1 MISPDLGAL
10 VVRVLEELGLEI
22 CKRVRA
28 DLEALP
34 TESLAEIAEET
45 DGDTIYQIDRN
56 VDPVIFSFLR
66 QHLEPHTSFVLVAEG
81 CAETGRVFPEETPHE
96 GAELRVVLDPI
107 DGTRGIMYDKRSAW
121 FLAGVAENRGHET
134 RLEDVELA
142 VQVEIPTTRSDL
154 ADVLSARR
162 GQGVTARTVNL
173 RTGDAERFA
182 PQPSR
187 ARTVRGGF
195 AMLARMFPPG
205 RDVLAAID
213 DELMTRVLG
222 EARGRTVVFEDQ
234 FPCTGS
240 QLYNLAVGKDRF
252 VADLRPLVYAARRA
266 RGEGDGMTCHPYDV
280 STFLI
285 AREAGVIVRSF
296 PRPEF
301 DCPLDAITA
310 VAWAGYANEAIQ
322 SEIEPTLMSILEKQG
337 LLEAI
342 VPRFG
347 EQK

>member
-1 MISPDLGAL
+1 MISPELGTI
-10 VVRVLEELGLEI
+10 VVELLEELGLEI
-22 CKRVRA
+22 CKKVRA
-28 DLEALP
+28 DLEAVP
-34 TESLAEIAEET
+34 TDVLVEVAEESE
-45 DGDTIYQIDRN
+45 GDTIYQLDRN
-56 VDPVIFSFLR
+56 VDPLILAFLR
-66 QHLEPHTSFVLVAEG
+66 KRLEPHTSFVLVAEG
-81 CAETGRVFPEETPHE
+81 CAETGSVFPEETAHE
-96 GAELRVVLDPI
+96 VAELRVILDPI

-121 FLAGVAENRGHET
+121 FLAGVAENRGQET
-134 RLEDVELA
+134 RLEGVELA

-162 GQGVTARTVNL
+162 GQGVSARTVNL
-173 RTGDAERFA
+173 RTGETELFA

-280 STFLI
+280 STILI

-296 PRPEF
+296 PRSGF

-310 VAWAGYANEAIQ
+310 VSWAGYANEAIQ
-322 SEIEPTLMSILEKQG
+322 SEIEPTLVAILKERG
-337 LLEAI
+337 YL
-342 VPRFG
+342 
-347 EQK
+347 